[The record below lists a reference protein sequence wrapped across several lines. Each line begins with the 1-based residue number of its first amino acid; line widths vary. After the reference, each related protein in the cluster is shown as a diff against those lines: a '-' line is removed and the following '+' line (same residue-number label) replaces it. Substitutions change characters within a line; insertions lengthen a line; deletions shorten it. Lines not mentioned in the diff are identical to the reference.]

1 MNREK
6 FQATVYEPA
15 CGQGH
20 IGKISEKYG
29 YEVKAADICYRGYG
43 TKEEVD
49 FFTVQEKYFLSKK
62 ACKDSDAFP
71 VSFFR
76 GAKTL

>member
-20 IGKISEKYG
+20 IGKL
-29 YEVKAADICYRGYG
+29 DIPGKQYWTG
-43 TKEEVD
+43 
-49 FFTVQEKYFLSKK
+49 LNN
-62 ACKDSDAFP
+62 KDSKINKGVTTIKP
-71 VSFFR
+71 E
-76 GAKTL
+76 KNKE